1 MRNITR
7 PYVAKSISMIFYYA
21 AKGLTNV
28 TKSTI
33 NILLEIWVVTFKLN
47 VAKYISLKANY
58 IIVKEIKE
66 KKEKKCNQ

>member
-7 PYVAKSISMIFYYA
+7 PYVAKSISMILYYA

-33 NILLEIWVVTFKLN
+33 NILLEIWIVTFKLN

-58 IIVKEIKE
+58 LIVKEIKKNE
-66 KKEKKCNQ
+66 KKYNQ

>member
-1 MRNITR
+1 
-7 PYVAKSISMIFYYA
+7 MILYYA

-33 NILLEIWVVTFKLN
+33 NILLEIWIVTFKLN

-58 IIVKEIKE
+58 LIVKEIKKNE
-66 KKEKKCNQ
+66 KKYNQ